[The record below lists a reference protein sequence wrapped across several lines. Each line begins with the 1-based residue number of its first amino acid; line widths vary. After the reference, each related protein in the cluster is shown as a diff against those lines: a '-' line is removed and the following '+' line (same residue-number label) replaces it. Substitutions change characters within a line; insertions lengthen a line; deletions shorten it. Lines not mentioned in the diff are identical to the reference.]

1 MTQSNLRRLATVL
14 VAPAAALAAW
24 AFVQLIGID
33 LTVSGATGA
42 VGAGDFV
49 AAALAGAVAAW
60 LVLLLV
66 ERRTSRPRK
75 MWPFVASTALSVS
88 VIGPSWLADGAG
100 AVALI
105 ALHLVVALVVI
116 TGFAGTLPARG
127 CEGRS
132 ATMIT

>member
-1 MTQSNLRRLATVL
+1 MTSRNLRRLATVL

-33 LTVSGATGA
+33 PTVSGATGA
-42 VGAGDFV
+42 VGAGDVV
-49 AAALAGAVAAW
+49 AAALVAAAAAW

-66 ERRTSRPRK
+66 ERRSSRPRK
-75 MWPFVASTALSVS
+75 TWPVVASTALSVS
-88 VIGPSWLADGAG
+88 VIGPTWLADGAG

-105 ALHLVVALVVI
+105 ALHVVVALVVI
-116 TGFAGTLPARG
+116 TGFAGTLPARR
-127 CEGRS
+127 CEDRS